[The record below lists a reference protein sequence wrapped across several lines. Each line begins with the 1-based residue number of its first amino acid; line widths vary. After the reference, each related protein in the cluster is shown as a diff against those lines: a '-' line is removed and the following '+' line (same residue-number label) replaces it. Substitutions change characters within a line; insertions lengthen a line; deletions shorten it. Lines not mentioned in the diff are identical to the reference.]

1 MKKSMLMIAVLAM
14 SALAMVSCKK
24 DKEENNGNGITTIFA
39 KMDGS
44 KTGGEK
50 THLDGTDEDG
60 HTATLWS
67 KGDTVG
73 VFTGTG
79 TPIKYT
85 LASGENTSSATFS
98 GATLSGEAPYCAFY
112 PYMELF
118 TATRNDDNY
127 TVTFTLP
134 ATQTYQAP
142 KGGNPTFAEATA
154 PMIAYSTNGSNYT
167 FKNVMGTLKV
177 DLKGTGKVG
186 KLVLIDNNSE
196 AKLYGTATVSVPDE
210 TEEPTATI
218 SEGGSN
224 TLTLDC
230 GGGVTLF
237 EEAATSF
244 YFVVPVGTLGTEGFK
259 IDVYDIAG
267 TKKATVDKSNA
278 IGDII
283 RRNVI
288 STTRENVGEVS
299 VRGLFNIND
308 VGGKVYFSQGNLQ
321 YQASTKT
328 WRFAENQ
335 WNFVGD
341 NSNGNVYE
349 NGEKC
354 SNKSIAE
361 DYSGWIDLFG
371 WATSGQAHGGSHTNP
386 WDHGTTGN
394 WYAYNKQNYD
404 LNEAGQSGKAD
415 WGYNAISNGLN
426 KEQSGWRTLSQDEWN
441 YLFIHN
447 TWGFGQING
456 SNGIIILPDGHVPAE
471 FKAASEDANRAWNA
485 NTYNYDTWQAM
496 DANGAVFL
504 PAAGYRHNATIY
516 ELDECHYWSTR
527 HFDAINSYR
536 LWFQE
541 DPSTPSAFYYA
552 YQTMGRYEG
561 ASVRLVKNAN

>member
-50 THLDGTDEDG
+50 THLGGTDEDG
-60 HTATLWS
+60 YTATLWS
-67 KGDTVG
+67 EGDTVG
-73 VFTGTG
+73 VFIGTG
-79 TPIKYT
+79 APIKYT
-85 LASGENTSSATFS
+85 LADGKNTSSATFS
-98 GATLSGEAPYCAFY
+98 GATLSGETPYCAFY
-112 PYMELF
+112 PYKDSF
-118 TATRNDDNY
+118 TATRNDYNY

-134 ATQTYQAP
+134 EKQNYQAP

-154 PMIAYSTNGSNYT
+154 PMIAYSTDGSDYT

-177 DLKGTGKVG
+177 DLTGTGKVG
-186 KLVLIDNNSE
+186 KLVLIDNDSE
-196 AKLYGTATVSVPDE
+196 AKLYGTATVSVSDE
-210 TEEPTATI
+210 TDEPTATI

-237 EEAATSF
+237 EEATSF
-244 YFVVPVGTLGTEGFK
+244 YFVVPVGTLGTKGFK

-308 VGGKVYFSQGNLQ
+308 DGGKVYFSQGNLQ

-335 WNFVGD
+335 WNFVGN

-349 NGEKC
+349 NGVKC
-354 SNKSIAE
+354 NNESIAE
-361 DYSGWIDLFG
+361 TYSGWIDLFG
-371 WATSGQAHGGSHTNP
+371 WGTSGQAHEGSSHTDP
-386 WDHGTTGN
+386 WDHGTSGN
-394 WYAYNKQNYD
+394 WYAYGNQNYD
-404 LNEAGQSGKAD
+404 LDSQNPATAD

-426 KEQSGWRTLSQDEWN
+426 KEKSGWRTLSKNEWN
-441 YLFIHN
+441 YLFNHN

-456 SNGIIILPDGHVPAE
+456 SNGIIILPEGYVPAG
-471 FKAASEDANRAWNA
+471 FNAASTDGNRAWGA
-485 NTYNYDTWQAM
+485 NTYTYETWRAM

-504 PAAGYRHNATIY
+504 PAAGQRDDTTI
-516 ELDECHYWSTR
+516 EKLNECHYWSTKQSSTT
-527 HFDAINSYR
+527 NSYR
-536 LWFQE
+536 LWFKE
-541 DPSTPSAFYYA
+541 NPLEHLYYA
-552 YQTMGRYEG
+552 SQTINRWKG
-561 ASVRLVKNAN
+561 ASVRLVKDAPTTR